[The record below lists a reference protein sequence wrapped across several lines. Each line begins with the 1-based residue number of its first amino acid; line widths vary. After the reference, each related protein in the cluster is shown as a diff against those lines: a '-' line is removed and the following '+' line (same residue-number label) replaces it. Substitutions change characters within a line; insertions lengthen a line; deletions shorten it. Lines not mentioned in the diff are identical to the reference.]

1 MEAPI
6 VNLIENAIRDGI
18 SKTPGINKISE
29 LDYCIFVLEALELVR
44 FGVQMRLEE
53 LEAEDE

>member
-1 MEAPI
+1 MQS
-6 VNLIENAIRDGI
+6 GI
-18 SKTPGINKISE
+18 SKTPGINKIDE
-29 LDYCIFVLEALELVR
+29 LDYCIFVLEALEMVR